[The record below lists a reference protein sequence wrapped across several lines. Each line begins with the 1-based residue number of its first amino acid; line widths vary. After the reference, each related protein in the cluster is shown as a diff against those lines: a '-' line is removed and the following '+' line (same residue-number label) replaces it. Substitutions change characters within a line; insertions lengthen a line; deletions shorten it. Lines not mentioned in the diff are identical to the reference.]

1 MKTTPRGYQYPEPA
15 DMAKNFPSIA
25 ATTITKI
32 DADMTTALTRQM
44 TPGPK
49 GDPGGNAA
57 PWQAGTAG
65 TDTYLDT
72 TSGDYVR
79 IRDNGDQTCTL
90 ACVMHSNGWDT
101 SDQPV
106 QREVA
111 RLPLIS
117 EWLTAAAFIVAIDF
131 STTLLKKAPRALP
144 AAISYGQDGDLSL
157 TVEQP
162 PGTIVREDKS
172 IAFVITLA
180 LPA

>member
-32 DADMTTALTRQM
+32 DADMTTALTRS
-44 TPGPK
+44 
-49 GDPGGNAA
+49 GGGSVA
-57 PWQAGTAG
+57 PWQTGTAG
-65 TDTYLDT
+65 ADTVIDPRVGSYA
-72 TSGDYVR
+72 R

-90 ACVMHSNGWDT
+90 ACVMHSKGWDT

-162 PGTIVREDKS
+162 PGTIVREGKS

>member
-1 MKTTPRGYQYPEPA
+1 MKTTPRGYLYPEA
-15 DMAKNFPSIA
+15 GDMARNFPSIA

-32 DADMTTALTRQM
+32 DADMTAALTRS
-44 TPGPK
+44 
-49 GDPGGNAA
+49 GGGSVA
-57 PWQAGTAG
+57 PWQTGTAG
-65 TDTYLDT
+65 ADTVIDPRVGSYA
-72 TSGDYVR
+72 R

-90 ACVMHSNGWDT
+90 ACVMHSKGWDT

-162 PGTIVREDKS
+162 PGTIVREGKS

>member
-32 DADMTTALTRQM
+32 DADMTTALTRS
-44 TPGPK
+44 
-49 GDPGGNAA
+49 GGGSVA
-57 PWQAGTAG
+57 PWQTGTAG
-65 TDTYLDT
+65 ADTVIDPSAGSYA
-72 TSGDYVR
+72 R

-90 ACVMHSNGWDT
+90 ACVMHSKGWDT

-131 STTLLKKAPRALP
+131 STALLKKAPRALP

-162 PGTIVREDKS
+162 PGTIVREGKS

>member
-1 MKTTPRGYQYPEPA
+1 
-15 DMAKNFPSIA
+15 
-25 ATTITKI
+25 
-32 DADMTTALTRQM
+32 
-44 TPGPK
+44 
-49 GDPGGNAA
+49 
-57 PWQAGTAG
+57 
-65 TDTYLDT
+65 
-72 TSGDYVR
+72 
-79 IRDNGDQTCTL
+79 
-90 ACVMHSNGWDT
+90 MHSKEWDT

-144 AAISYGQDGDLSL
+144 AAISHGQDGDLSL

-162 PGTIVREDKS
+162 PGTIVREGKS
-172 IAFVITLA
+172 IAFVTTLA